1 VATPN
6 YKRNRRDFSA
16 QRTYEGVLPLRMFK
30 TVAIA
35 ALLAPNL
42 TVAQSGNM

>member
-1 VATPN
+1 VAAPN

-30 TVAIA
+30 TVATA